1 MKNKVV
7 LITGGN
13 AGVGKATAEGLARQG
28 AEVIIACRNAA
39 KAQAAVADIQATTG
53 NPQVRYL
60 LLDLA
65 SFTSIRELATAF
77 KANYPRLDVLINNA
91 AALTSKFQATAE
103 GFEMQIG
110 VNHLGHFLLTLELLD
125 RLAESDDPR
134 VINVS
139 SDAHYSGNIRFD
151 TFREAHPNYNVLAAY
166 SQSKLANVLF
176 TKELGR
182 RYPFLTTHALH
193 PGFVRSKLG
202 YKASSWWLSL
212 VWALARPMMVSTGK
226 GAATSIYLASSPALK
241 GTHGNYFDEKQQV
254 KRAAKLAHDKTLAQ
268 ELWER
273 SLAWIQE
280 F

>member
-1 MKNKVV
+1 MKNKIV

-28 AEVIIACRNAA
+28 ALVIIACRNAD
-39 KAQAAVADIQATTG
+39 KAQSAVADIQAATG
-53 NPQVRYL
+53 NPQVSFL
-60 LLDLA
+60 PLDLA
-65 SFTSIRELATAF
+65 SFASIRALVADF
-77 KANYPRLDVLINNA
+77 KATYPRLDVLINNA
-91 AALTSKFQATAE
+91 AALTSKFQMTQE

-110 VNHLGHFLLTLELLD
+110 VNHLGHFLLTTELLD

-134 VINVS
+134 VVNVS
-139 SDAHYSGNIRFD
+139 SEAHYNGKIRFE

-202 YKASSWWLSL
+202 YKASSWWVSL
-212 VWALARPMMVSTGK
+212 LWALARPMMVSTTK
-226 GAATSIYLASSPALK
+226 GAATSIYLATSPALK
-241 GTHGNYFDEKQQV
+241 GTQGNYFDEKQQV
-254 KRAAKLAHDKTLAQ
+254 KHAAKIAYDKALAH

-273 SLAWIQE
+273 SLAWTQE